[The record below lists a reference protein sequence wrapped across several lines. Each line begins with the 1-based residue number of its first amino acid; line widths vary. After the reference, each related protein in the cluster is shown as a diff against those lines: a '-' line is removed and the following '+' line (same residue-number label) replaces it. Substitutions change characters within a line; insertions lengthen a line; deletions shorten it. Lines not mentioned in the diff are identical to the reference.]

1 MEKYRLI
8 RLNEVKY
15 TDDDYVRDALIEQGF
30 VLEPLETID
39 EPPHDEPPNDEPPN
53 DEPNEEGKN
62 TKKSGKK

>member
-30 VLEPLETID
+30 VLEQIGRA
-39 EPPHDEPPNDEPPN
+39 HV
-53 DEPNEEGKN
+53 
-62 TKKSGKK
+62 

>member
-30 VLEPLETID
+30 VLEPLETIEQPNIE
-39 EPPHDEPPNDEPPN
+39 EPVEESAEEPV
-53 DEPNEEGKN
+53 EEGKS
-62 TKKSGKK
+62 TKKTGKK

>member
-39 EPPHDEPPNDEPPN
+39 EPPNDEPPN

>member
-30 VLEPLETID
+30 VLEPLETI
-39 EPPHDEPPNDEPPN
+39 EQPN
-53 DEPNEEGKN
+53 NEEPTEEPTKEPTEESKN

>member
-30 VLEPLETID
+30 ILEPLETIE
-39 EPPHDEPPNDEPPN
+39 EPV
-53 DEPNEEGKN
+53 EEGKAE
-62 TKKSGKK
+62 KKSGKK

>member
-30 VLEPLETID
+30 VLEPLETIE
-39 EPPHDEPPNDEPPN
+39 EPNE
-53 DEPNEEGKN
+53 EPNEEGKN
-62 TKKSGKK
+62 AKKSGKK

>member
-30 VLEPLETID
+30 VLEPLE
-39 EPPHDEPPNDEPPN
+39 PNE
-53 DEPNEEGKN
+53 EPNEEGKAE
-62 TKKSGKK
+62 KKSGKK

>member
-15 TDDDYVRDALIEQGF
+15 TDDDYVRDALIEKGF
-30 VLEPLETID
+30 VLEPLETIEQPNIG
-39 EPPHDEPPNDEPPN
+39 EPVEEPV
-53 DEPNEEGKN
+53 EEGKS

>member
-8 RLNEVKY
+8 RLYEVKY

-30 VLEPLETID
+30 VLEPLE
-39 EPPHDEPPNDEPPN
+39 PNEA
-53 DEPNEEGKN
+53 PNEEGKS

>member
-15 TDDDYVRDALIEQGF
+15 TDDDSVRDALIEQGF
-30 VLEPLETID
+30 VLEPLETIEQPNIE
-39 EPPHDEPPNDEPPN
+39 EPVEESAEEPV
-53 DEPNEEGKN
+53 EEGKS

>member
-30 VLEPLETID
+30 VLEPLETIE
-39 EPPHDEPPNDEPPN
+39 EPVEESAEEPV
-53 DEPNEEGKN
+53 EEGKS

>member
-30 VLEPLETID
+30 VLEPLETIE
-39 EPPHDEPPNDEPPN
+39 EPVEEPV
-53 DEPNEEGKN
+53 EEVKSE
-62 TKKSGKK
+62 KKSGKK

>member
-30 VLEPLETID
+30 VLEPLETIEQPND
-39 EPPHDEPPNDEPPN
+39 GEPNDGEPNDE
-53 DEPNEEGKN
+53 ESKN

>member
-30 VLEPLETID
+30 ILEPLETIEQPNIE
-39 EPPHDEPPNDEPPN
+39 EPVEEPV
-53 DEPNEEGKN
+53 EEVKSE
-62 TKKSGKK
+62 KKSGKK

>member
-15 TDDDYVRDALIEQGF
+15 TDDDDYVRDALIEQGF
-30 VLEPLETID
+30 VLEPLE
-39 EPPHDEPPNDEPPN
+39 PNE
-53 DEPNEEGKN
+53 EPNEEGKS

>member
-30 VLEPLETID
+30 VLEPLEA
-39 EPPHDEPPNDEPPN
+39 
-53 DEPNEEGKN
+53 EEKP
-62 TKKSGKK
+62 TKSGKK

>member
-30 VLEPLETID
+30 VLEPLETI
-39 EPPHDEPPNDEPPN
+39 EQPNNE
-53 DEPNEEGKN
+53 EPNNEEPTEEPTEESKN